1 MFIHVLRT
9 CRLELWADLKLGTT
23 TTTTKVEKQKDLQA
37 GAGFSTVIMLPVYF
51 LRITEATY

>member
-1 MFIHVLRT
+1 MYLG
-9 CRLELWADLKLGTT
+9 LWADLKGR

-51 LRITEATY
+51 LRITPDKARKM